1 MPLEIKLLVWS
12 AALAAV
18 QTAIAAFG
26 TVTQAG
32 LPAGVGNR
40 ENMQPFS
47 GWVGRAHRAH
57 RNLLESLV
65 LFAILV
71 LVAQAFSR
79 FNAMTALGAQLFFY
93 SRVLYAV
100 VYIAGIP
107 WVRTLIWS
115 VSIVGLVMIFLQL
128 M

>member
-1 MPLEIKLLVWS
+1 MPLEIKLLIWS
-12 AALAAV
+12 TALAAV

-26 TVTQAG
+26 TVTQVG

-40 ENMQPFS
+40 ENIQPFS

-71 LVAQAFSR
+71 LVAQAFGK

-93 SRVLYAV
+93 ARVLYAV
-100 VYIAGIP
+100 VYLAGIP
-107 WVRTLIWS
+107 WIRTLIWTVS
-115 VSIVGLVMIFLQL
+115 VAGLVLIFSQL
-128 M
+128 V